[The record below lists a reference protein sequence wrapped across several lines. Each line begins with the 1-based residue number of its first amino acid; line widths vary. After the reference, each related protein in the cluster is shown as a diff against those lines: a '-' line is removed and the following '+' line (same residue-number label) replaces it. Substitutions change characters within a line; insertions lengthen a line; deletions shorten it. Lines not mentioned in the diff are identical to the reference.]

1 MTRDGDPPLQ
11 SVIRRDPVVETRR
24 TLNSRELG
32 EMIHD
37 RFCCVDVVVDE
48 RFTFLGASFT

>member
-1 MTRDGDPPLQ
+1 MTRDGGPPLQ
-11 SVIRRDPVVETRR
+11 GVSRRDLGLETNR

-32 EMIHD
+32 EMIHN

-48 RFTFLGASFT
+48 RFAFLGPSFT